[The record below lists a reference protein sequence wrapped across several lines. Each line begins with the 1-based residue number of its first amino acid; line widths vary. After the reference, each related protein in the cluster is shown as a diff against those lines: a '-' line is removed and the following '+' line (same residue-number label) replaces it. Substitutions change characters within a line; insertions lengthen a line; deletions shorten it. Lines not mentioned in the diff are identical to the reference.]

1 MLSQVFADE
10 LLRNQSLRRY
20 LMKVDSV
27 SSTIEKLFVCHF
39 NQGDI
44 GSVLE
49 VITIHFIM
57 SVSNEKAFEDFTSGF
72 FYIVTRILDF
82 LNLAL
87 RPP

>member
-44 GSVLE
+44 ASVLE
-49 VITIHFIM
+49 VITTHFIM

-72 FYIVTRILDF
+72 FFTL
-82 LNLAL
+82 
-87 RPP
+87 